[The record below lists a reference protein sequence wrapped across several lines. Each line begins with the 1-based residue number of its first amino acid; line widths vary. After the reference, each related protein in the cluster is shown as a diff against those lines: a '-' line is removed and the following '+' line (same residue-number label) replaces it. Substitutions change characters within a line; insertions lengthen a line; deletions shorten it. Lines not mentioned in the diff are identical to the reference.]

1 MITNNMQD
9 DDLLHERI
17 KNIMLDVMAV
27 LYDNGIKNVHMGAMM
42 RLLGVDDSKASQHDS
57 EVIELDEKFGTMLA
71 ELNKKV
77 EPIEIP
83 QGTTFH

>member
-1 MITNNMQD
+1 
-9 DDLLHERI
+9 
-17 KNIMLDVMAV
+17 MLDVMAV

-42 RLLGVDDSKASQHDS
+42 RLLGVDDSKASEHDS

-83 QGTTFH
+83 KGTIFH

>member
-1 MITNNMQD
+1 
-9 DDLLHERI
+9 
-17 KNIMLDVMAV
+17 MLDIMAV
-27 LYDNGIKNVHMGAMM
+27 LYDNGIKLVHMGAMM

>member
-1 MITNNMQD
+1 MQD